1 MCERKAK
8 QFSFHLH
15 IIPSQDRNADTKQS
29 KEKKISM
36 QQRINFASHCWD
48 KWNAFINCLT
58 FKKERAEKSWL
69 FSPPPRRKDINN
81 VGKPWQSD
89 IFLEIHRCFSFC
101 KSFITIPCS
110 IFSIPP
116 SAEMTHLRIMASK
129 LTLFREQDNHPEMS
143 S

>member
-48 KWNAFINCLT
+48 KWNAFINCVNCLT
-58 FKKERAEKSWL
+58 FKKKEPKNHDYSVLPHEEKISTMLENRDNRTFSLKFIAASVFANPSLPFLVL
-69 FSPPPRRKDINN
+69 FFRSLPQPRW
-81 VGKPWQSD
+81 P
-89 IFLEIHRCFSFC
+89 IFVLWH
-101 KSFITIPCS
+101 
-110 IFSIPP
+110 
-116 SAEMTHLRIMASK
+116 
-129 LTLFREQDNHPEMS
+129 QN
-143 S
+143 

>member
-48 KWNAFINCLT
+48 K
-58 FKKERAEKSWL
+58 
-69 FSPPPRRKDINN
+69 
-81 VGKPWQSD
+81 
-89 IFLEIHRCFSFC
+89 
-101 KSFITIPCS
+101 
-110 IFSIPP
+110 
-116 SAEMTHLRIMASK
+116 
-129 LTLFREQDNHPEMS
+129 
-143 S
+143 